1 MTLFSNEKCDNNDD
15 DICDDSDD
23 DTCDDN
29 DDDRG
34 DVFNVGAC
42 NQRDMKEGDHVTEV
56 FHL

>member
-1 MTLFSNEKCDNNDD
+1 MTLVLDDKRDDNVYSCNGN
-15 DICDDSDD
+15 DD

>member
-1 MTLFSNEKCDNNDD
+1 MINATTMITHDY
-15 DICDDSDD
+15 